1 MMVLRTLNGS
11 LELER
16 PTLVSFKVLSMAVGI
31 DRLELDVIL
40 ADLENLGYLSQ
51 SVYQGRDGFRLELH
65 AKGREA
71 ANAHEIK

>member
-31 DRLELDVIL
+31 DRLELDLIL
-40 ADLENLGYLSQ
+40 AGLENLGYLSQ

-71 ANAHEIK
+71 ANAPEI